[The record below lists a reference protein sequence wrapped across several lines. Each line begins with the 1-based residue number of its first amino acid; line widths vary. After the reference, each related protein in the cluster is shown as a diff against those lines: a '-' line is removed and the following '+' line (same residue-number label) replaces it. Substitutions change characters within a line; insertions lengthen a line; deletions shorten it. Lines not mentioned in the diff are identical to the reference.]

1 MEEQERK
8 SILDDKNFI
17 KGLFAGVLLVLLSLS
32 AVLFWYRWKLNKR
45 LEELKSSRQEAQTEM
60 AGNLELLLDSDR
72 IGAKLGEL
80 EQLINLYY
88 LDEIDNLEVED
99 GIYTGLVDALDDPY
113 SVYYDEESLS
123 AMEESTNGEYAGIG
137 AMMSQNPDTMEV
149 QVVQC
154 YDGTPSKEAG
164 MLAGDVMIS
173 LNGED
178 ITGLELSS
186 IVAKIKDGETTPV
199 TIGLLRDG
207 EELELEVKRRVVEIP
222 TVEWEMLE
230 DGIGYLRILE
240 FDLVTV
246 SQFEEAMRELEAA
259 NMEKLI
265 VDVRDNPGGVLQTVC
280 EILDQILPEGLIVYT
295 EDKYG
300 HREEYRSDAAN
311 VFEKP
316 LVVLV
321 NENSASASEVFSGAI
336 KDYGVGTLVG
346 TKTFG
351 KGIVQRLFNL
361 SDGTGLKL
369 TVSKYYTP
377 NGNDIHEK
385 GIEPDVEVVMKEYDT
400 ETLQQITE
408 ENWKEYDNQLEKA
421 VEVLKEIES

>member
-45 LEELKSSRQEAQTEM
+45 LEELKSSRQEAQTEVEE
-60 AGNLELLLDSDR
+60 NPELLLDSDR

-113 SVYYDEESLS
+113 SVYYDEEALS

-207 EELELEVKRRVVEIP
+207 EKLELEVERRVVEIP

-246 SQFEEAMRELEAA
+246 SQFEEAMKELEAA

-300 HREEYRSDAAN
+300 HREEYRSDAAH

-351 KGIVQRLFNL
+351 KGIVQRLFDL

-369 TVSKYYTP
+369 TISKYYTP

-385 GIEPDVEVVMKEYDT
+385 GIEPDVEVMMKEYDT

-421 VEVLKEIES
+421 VEVLKEIEL

>member
-45 LEELKSSRQEAQTEM
+45 VEELKNSRQEAQTEVEE
-60 AGNLELLLDSDR
+60 NQELLLDSDR
-72 IGAKLGEL
+72 IGTKLGEL

-113 SVYYDEESLS
+113 SVYYDEEALS

-149 QVVQC
+149 QVIQC

-207 EELELEVKRRVVEIP
+207 EELELEVERRVVEIP

-246 SQFEEAMRELEAA
+246 SQFEEAMKELEAA
-259 NMEKLI
+259 KMEKLI

-351 KGIVQRLFNL
+351 KGIVQRLFHL

-369 TVSKYYTP
+369 TISKYYTP

-385 GIEPDVEVVMKEYDT
+385 GIEPDVEVEMKEYDT

-408 ENWKEYDNQLEKA
+408 ENWKEYDDQLEKA
-421 VEVLKEIES
+421 VEVLKEIEL

>member
-32 AVLFWYRWKLNKR
+32 AVLFWYRWKWNKR
-45 LEELKSSRQEAQTEM
+45 LEELKSSRQEAQTEVE
-60 AGNLELLLDSDR
+60 GKTELLLDSDR

-113 SVYYDEESLS
+113 SVYYDEEALS

-207 EELELEVKRRVVEIP
+207 EKLELEVERRVVEIP

-246 SQFEEAMRELEAA
+246 SQFEEAMKELEAA

-300 HREEYRSDAAN
+300 HREEYRSDAAR

-351 KGIVQRLFNL
+351 KGIVQRLFDL

-369 TVSKYYTP
+369 TISKYYTP

-385 GIEPDVEVVMKEYDT
+385 GIEPDVEVMMKEYDT

>member
-45 LEELKSSRQEAQTEM
+45 VEELKNSRQEAQTEVE
-60 AGNLELLLDSDR
+60 GNQELLLDSDR
-72 IGAKLGEL
+72 IGTKLGEL

-113 SVYYDEESLS
+113 SVYYDEEALS

-149 QVVQC
+149 QVIQC

-246 SQFEEAMRELEAA
+246 SQFEEAMKELEAA
-259 NMEKLI
+259 KMEKLI

-351 KGIVQRLFNL
+351 KGIVQRLFHL

-369 TVSKYYTP
+369 TISKYYTP

-385 GIEPDVEVVMKEYDT
+385 GIEPDVEVEMKEYDT

>member
-60 AGNLELLLDSDR
+60 AGNPELLLDSDR

-246 SQFEEAMRELEAA
+246 SQFEEAMKELEAA

>member
-60 AGNLELLLDSDR
+60 AGNPELLLDSDR

>member
-45 LEELKSSRQEAQTEM
+45 LEELKSSRQEAQTEVEE
-60 AGNLELLLDSDR
+60 NPELLLDSDR

-113 SVYYDEESLS
+113 SVYYDEEALS

-207 EELELEVKRRVVEIP
+207 EKLELEVERRVVEIP

-246 SQFEEAMRELEAA
+246 SQFEEAMKELEAA

-280 EILDQILPEGLIVYT
+280 EILDQILPEGLIVYA

-300 HREEYRSDAAN
+300 HREEYRSDAAR

-351 KGIVQRLFNL
+351 KGIVQRLFDL

-369 TVSKYYTP
+369 TISKYYTP

-385 GIEPDVEVVMKEYDT
+385 GIEPDVEVMMKEYDT

>member
-45 LEELKSSRQEAQTEM
+45 VEELKNSRQEAQTEVE
-60 AGNLELLLDSDR
+60 GNQELLLDSDR
-72 IGAKLGEL
+72 IGTKLGEL

-113 SVYYDEESLS
+113 SVYYDEEALS

-149 QVVQC
+149 QVIQC

-207 EELELEVKRRVVEIP
+207 EELELEVERRVVEIP

-246 SQFEEAMRELEAA
+246 SQFEEAMKELEAA
-259 NMEKLI
+259 KMEKLI

-351 KGIVQRLFNL
+351 KGIVQRLFHL

-369 TVSKYYTP
+369 TISKYYTP

-385 GIEPDVEVVMKEYDT
+385 GIEPDVEVEMKEYDT

-408 ENWKEYDNQLEKA
+408 ENWKEYDDQLEKA
-421 VEVLKEIES
+421 VEVLKEIEL

>member
-45 LEELKSSRQEAQTEM
+45 VEELKNSRQEAQTEVE
-60 AGNLELLLDSDR
+60 GNQELLLDSDR
-72 IGAKLGEL
+72 IGTKLGEL

-113 SVYYDEESLS
+113 SVYYDEEALS

-149 QVVQC
+149 QVIQC

-186 IVAKIKDGETTPV
+186 IVAKIKDGETTSV

-207 EELELEVKRRVVEIP
+207 EELELEVERRVVEIP

-246 SQFEEAMRELEAA
+246 SQFEEAMKELEAA
-259 NMEKLI
+259 KMEKLI

-351 KGIVQRLFNL
+351 KGIVQRLFHL

-369 TVSKYYTP
+369 TISKYYTP

-385 GIEPDVEVVMKEYDT
+385 GIEPDVEVEMKEYDT

-421 VEVLKEIES
+421 VEVLKEIEL